1 MPVFF
6 LYSCMEIIV
15 GYGQLVVL
23 AMFEYSGVLCVYL
36 CICRYVNAMYVYLR
50 VGASVCAYSTCTET
64 CTLQYSLALQ
74 CLLIWCWKKPFPSL
88 NVLLTFLSPMSLAS
102 RNCKIRVKHS
112 SHWFSLTLLSITHN
126 PIILIVQASSHT
138 APSNPSSAL
147 SWLHPATFSVEE
159 RKKGMP
165 RHAYQSRNHVVR
177 AFSSADRK
185 AFWFLI
191 TRDIADLGPC
201 LTQTGCLELRRS
213 YV

>member
-15 GYGQLVVL
+15 GYGQLAVL
-23 AMFEYSGVLCVYL
+23 AMFEYSRVLCVYL

-64 CTLQYSLALQ
+64 CMLQYSLALQ
-74 CLLIWCWKKPFPSL
+74 
-88 NVLLTFLSPMSLAS
+88 M
-102 RNCKIRVKHS
+102 S
-112 SHWFSLTLLSITHN
+112 SHLVLEEALPELECSLDLSFSNVSCKQKLQNPSQTQFSLTLLSITHN

-159 RKKGMP
+159 RKKVPESCGQGILQCRPKSLLVSDHEGYCRP
-165 RHAYQSRNHVVR
+165 RSMLDSNRL
-177 AFSSADRK
+177 S
-185 AFWFLI
+185 
-191 TRDIADLGPC
+191 
-201 LTQTGCLELRRS
+201 
-213 YV
+213 